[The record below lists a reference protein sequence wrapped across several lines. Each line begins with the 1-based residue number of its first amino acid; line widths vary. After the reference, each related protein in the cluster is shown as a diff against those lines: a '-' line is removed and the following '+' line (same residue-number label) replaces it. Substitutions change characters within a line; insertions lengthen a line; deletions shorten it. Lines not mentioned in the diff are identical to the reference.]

1 MPLNLVTPV
10 PSDIDIAQSVEP
22 RPISEIAKKVGIL
35 DDELVSYGKYKAK
48 LSLDIIDR
56 LKNDELGNYV
66 LITGINPT
74 PLGEGKS
81 TTTVGLAQALGG
93 HLNRKTFACLRQPS
107 QGPTFGIKGGAAG
120 GGYSQV
126 IPMEEF
132 NLHLTGDIHAITAAT
147 NLLAAA
153 IDTRIYHEST
163 QKDEG
168 LFNRLCP
175 KEKDGSRQFA
185 PVMFTRLAKLGINKT
200 DPNELTPEE
209 RAAFARLDFD
219 PSTITVNRVLDVND
233 RFLREITIGEGPAE
247 KMPRKTNFDIS
258 VASEIMAILAL
269 TTSLPDM
276 RKRIGNMVIA
286 SSKAGTPITADDL
299 GISGALTVLMK
310 DAIMVCFFPLL
321 SLSSFFPFLLHSSLI
336 PPSLSPF
343 SLLLYL

>member
-1 MPLNLVTPV
+1 M
-10 PSDIDIAQSVEP
+10 SGVE
-22 RPISEIAKKVGIL
+22 RCALPI
-35 DDELVSYGKYKAK
+35 
-48 LSLDIIDR
+48 
-56 LKNDELGNYV
+56 
-66 LITGINPT
+66 
-74 PLGEGKS
+74 
-81 TTTVGLAQALGG
+81 
-93 HLNRKTFACLRQPS
+93 
-107 QGPTFGIKGGAAG
+107 
-120 GGYSQV
+120 
-126 IPMEEF
+126 
-132 NLHLTGDIHAITAAT
+132 
-147 NLLAAA
+147 
-153 IDTRIYHEST
+153 
-163 QKDEG
+163 
-168 LFNRLCP
+168 
-175 KEKDGSRQFA
+175 FA

-310 DAIMVCFFPLL
+310 DAIMVCIVPLL
-321 SLSSFFPFLLHSSLI
+321 SLSSFFPFLLPSLI
-336 PPSLSPF
+336 PLSLSPF
-343 SLLLYL
+343 SLLLY